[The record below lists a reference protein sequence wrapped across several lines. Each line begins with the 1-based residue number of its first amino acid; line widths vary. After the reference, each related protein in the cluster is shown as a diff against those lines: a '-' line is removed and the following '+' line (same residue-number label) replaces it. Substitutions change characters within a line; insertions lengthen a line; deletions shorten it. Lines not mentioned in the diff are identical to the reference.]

1 MSMTCSFVVLMGG
14 YYFCCCQSV
23 KNYHAYY
30 FALFFCVGIK
40 KILKYCKEQG
50 ECSEEDC
57 TNIMKKYELL

>member
-1 MSMTCSFVVLMGG
+1 MGG

-30 FALFFCVGIK
+30 LALFFYVGIK

-50 ECSEEDC
+50 ECSEEEC
-57 TNIMKKYELL
+57 RNIMKKYEL